1 MSKIN
6 HVFGNIQVFHKD
18 LPSGKDYNRYK
29 SLCLALRGDGW
40 RIPTIQE
47 LTYLYGLHEL
57 NILGFNPHGSYYSS
71 TNRINSLGQVKTH
84 ILECIYFGDG
94 TLIGGSILAYKDDFL
109 VRPVRDISFL

>member
-1 MSKIN
+1 MSKVN

-57 NILGFNPHGSYYSS
+57 NILGFNSSEYYFSS
-71 TNRINSLGQVKTH
+71 TNTINSIGQVKDYTVK
-84 ILECIYFGDG
+84 CIYFGDG
-94 TLIGGSILAYKDDFL
+94 SLMSVTTLMYKKNFS
-109 VRPVRDISFL
+109 VRPVRSINI